1 MSDNNKDYIVL
12 KEQGSFMIG
21 GRVVENP
28 GEYDPRDVH
37 SPGQTLHGDHAYVF
51 YQIPADSRKYP
62 LVFLHGNGQSK
73 KTWESTP
80 DGREGF
86 QNIFLKRGF
95 SVYLPDQPRRGEAG
109 RSCKPITIPA
119 ECDDQA
125 TLFDMFRIGR
135 WPEYFDGVQFSRSPE
150 ALNQLF
156 RAATP
161 NTGEFDLDII
171 SDAYAELA
179 ERLEDIVLVTHSRGG
194 GCGWATVMKSPHV
207 RGVVSFEP
215 GSNFVFPEGECPP
228 KQDCALGP
236 FEAREVPLEE
246 FLPLTKIPI
255 VIYYADNI
263 PEEPVPYFG
272 QDMWRVRRF
281 MAREFVKCINR
292 HGGDA
297 RFVSLPEIGIHGNT
311 HLIFSDKNNLQ
322 IADLMSDYLKEKK
335 LDIK

>member
-1 MSDNNKDYIVL
+1 MIQKEEKIVL
-12 KEQGSFMIG
+12 EDQGSFMIG
-21 GRVVENP
+21 GRVIQDP
-28 GEYDPRDVH
+28 GEFDPMDVH

-51 YQIPADSRKYP
+51 YQIPENSRKYP
-62 LVFLHGNGQSK
+62 LVFMHGNGQSK

-86 QNIFLKRGF
+86 QNIFLKRGY
-95 SVYLPDQPRRGEAG
+95 SVYLADQPRRGEAG
-109 RSCKPITIPA
+109 RSCKPGMIPA

-125 TLFDMFRIGR
+125 TLFHMFRIGV
-135 WPEYFDGVQFSRSPE
+135 WPEFYEGVQFPNTPE

-161 NTGEFDLDII
+161 NTGDFDLDII

-179 ERLEDIVLVTHSRGG
+179 EKLEDIVIVSHSRGG
-194 GCGWATVMKSPHV
+194 GCGWATVMKSTHV

-228 KQDCALGP
+228 VQESSFGP
-236 FEAREVPLEE
+236 FGAREVPLEE

-255 VIYYADNI
+255 VIFYGDNI
-263 PEEPVPYFG
+263 PDEPDPFFG
-272 QDMWRVRRF
+272 IDMWRVRRY
-281 MAREFVKCINR
+281 MAQEFVKSINR

-297 RFVSLPEIGIHGNT
+297 RFVSLPEVGIHGNT
-311 HLIFSDKNNLQ
+311 HLLISDLNNLQ
-322 IADLMSDYLKEKK
+322 IADLMSDFLKEKG
-335 LDIK
+335 LDKR